1 MPISP
6 YLRDLR
12 TFIGS
17 ALVMMPGVAALIR
30 DPEGRLL
37 VLQRA
42 DDGRWGLPAGAL
54 DPGETAAE
62 AVVREVLEETG
73 LHVRPVHLA
82 GVVGPHLSVYP
93 NGDVVEYTVAVFVC
107 EQTGGSLEA
116 RDGEAA
122 GFAWR
127 AAGELTELGYPA
139 AVLAWQP
146 GDPPYF
152 DPPAG

>member
-6 YLRDLR
+6 YLRELR
-12 TFIGS
+12 TVIGS

-37 VLQRA
+37 ALQRA
-42 DDGRWGLPAGAL
+42 DNGHWGLPAGAL
-54 DPGETAAE
+54 DPGGPAAE

-73 LHVRPVHLA
+73 LRVRPVHLA

-116 RDGEAA
+116 RA